1 MKFRRSAI
9 LFVLALALV
18 ESGCSRITAAQA
30 PPSERDFLSRIRR
43 LTIEGRRA
51 GEGYWSKD
59 GKQLVFQSE
68 REPGNPFYQI
78 YLMDMDSGNTTRVS
92 PGTGK
97 TTCACINPETGDI
110 LFAST
115 HHDLRSKQLQDDELK
130 VRASG
135 QERRYSWD

>member
-1 MKFRRSAI
+1 MQFRRSTV
-9 LFVLALALV
+9 LFVLLAVATATL
-18 ESGCSRITAAQA
+18 AAQA
-30 PPSERDFLSRIRR
+30 QPSERDFLSRIRR

-59 GKQLVFQSE
+59 GRQLVFQSE

-97 TTCACINPETGDI
+97 TTCAFINPETGDV

-130 VRASG
+130 FRASG
-135 QERRYSWD
+135 QERRYS